1 MGQSQN
7 ILNFVSLMV
16 KELFMEDYLLLKDK
30 LDIKDKIATSFNVF
44 KCALQNYLKFPPN
57 K

>member
-1 MGQSQN
+1 
-7 ILNFVSLMV
+7 MV
-16 KELFMEDYLLLKDK
+16 KVLFMEDYLLLRDK

-44 KCALQNYLKFPPN
+44 KCALQNYLKFPPT